1 MRIDL
6 ARSVVGITVGLIAS
20 LNLVACG
27 GSDATSDKPSVVAST
42 NVWADI
48 AATVAG
54 PDADVSAIIADPGAD
69 PHSHETSA
77 VESARISDADLVV
90 YNGGHY
96 DEFID
101 KLLAHR
107 DKPAVEAV
115 ALRADDIADDEN
127 EHVWYDMDTVGLVA
141 ERIGAEL
148 GTLDPEHAAAYAD
161 RARALRD
168 RLTAIGA
175 ITDKIAADH
184 PRTPILQT
192 EPLAHYLLRDADTVD
207 RTPHDYQ
214 EAIEQETDPSPAS
227 IAAIRDLITAK
238 RVRILVYNVQTEDPV
253 SRGLRAAATAAGIP
267 VVEVTETLPPDLDF
281 VTWQKKNAEA
291 LAAAIG

>member
-6 ARSVVGITVGLIAS
+6 ARGVIGVTVGLIAS
-20 LNLVACG
+20 LSLVACG
-27 GSDATSDKPSVVAST
+27 GSDETSDKPSVVAST

-48 AATVAG
+48 ATTVAG
-54 PDADVSAIIADPGAD
+54 PDADVSAIITDPAAD
-69 PHSHETSA
+69 PHSYETSA

-96 DEFID
+96 DEFIE
-101 KLLAHR
+101 KALAGR
-107 DKPAVEAV
+107 DKPTVEAV
-115 ALRADDIADDEN
+115 ALRADDISGDEN
-127 EHVWYDMDTVGLVA
+127 EHVWYDMETVGLVA
-141 ERIGAEL
+141 ERIGGEL
-148 GTLDPEHAAAYAD
+148 GALDPEHAAAYAD

-168 RLTAIGA
+168 RLAEIGA
-175 ITDKIAADH
+175 ITDGIAADH
-184 PRTPILQT
+184 PRTPVLQT

-214 EAIEQETDPSPAS
+214 EAIEQESDPSPAS
-227 IAAIRDLITAK
+227 VAAIRDLITADQ
-238 RVRILVYNVQTEDPV
+238 VRIMVYNVQTEDPV
-253 SRGLRAAATAAGIP
+253 SRDLRAAAGAAGIP

>member
-6 ARSVVGITVGLIAS
+6 ARSVAGIAVGLITS
-20 LNLVACG
+20 LSIVACG
-27 GSDATSDKPSVVAST
+27 GSDPVSGKPSVVAST

-54 PDADVSAIIADPGAD
+54 PDADVSAIITDPGAD

-96 DEFID
+96 DEFIE
-101 KLLAHR
+101 KALAR
-107 DKPAVEAV
+107 RNKPTVEAV
-115 ALRADDIADDEN
+115 ALRADDISDDEN
-127 EHVWYDMDTVGLVA
+127 EHVWYDMQTVGLVA
-141 ERIGAEL
+141 ERIGGEL
-148 GTLDPEHAAAYAD
+148 GALDPEHAGAYAD

-168 RLTAIGA
+168 RLAEIGA
-175 ITDKIAADH
+175 ITDGIAADH
-184 PRTPILQT
+184 PRTPVLQT

-214 EAIEQETDPSPAS
+214 EAIEQETDPSPAAV
-227 IAAIRDLITAK
+227 AAIRDLITAEQV
-238 RVRILVYNVQTEDPV
+238 RVLIYNVQTEDPV
-253 SRGLRAAATAAGIP
+253 SRDLHATAGAAGIP

>member
-6 ARSVVGITVGLIAS
+6 VRGVAGITVGLITS
-20 LNLVACG
+20 LSLAACG
-27 GSDATSDKPSVVAST
+27 GSGETSGKPSVVAST

-48 AATVAG
+48 ATTVAG
-54 PDADVSAIIADPGAD
+54 PDADVSAIITDPGAD

-96 DEFID
+96 DEFIE
-101 KLLAHR
+101 KVLTRR

-115 ALRADDIADDEN
+115 ALRADDISDDEN
-127 EHVWYDMDTVGLVA
+127 EHVWYDMETVGLVA

-148 GTLDPEHAAAYAD
+148 GALDPEHAAAYAD

-168 RLTAIGA
+168 RLAAIDA
-175 ITDKIAADH
+175 ITDGIAAGH
-184 PRTPILQT
+184 PRTPVLQT

-227 IAAIRDLITAK
+227 VAAIRDLVAAGQV
-238 RVRILVYNVQTEDPV
+238 RVLVYNVQTEDPV
-253 SRGLRAAATAAGIP
+253 SRDLRAAAAAAGIP